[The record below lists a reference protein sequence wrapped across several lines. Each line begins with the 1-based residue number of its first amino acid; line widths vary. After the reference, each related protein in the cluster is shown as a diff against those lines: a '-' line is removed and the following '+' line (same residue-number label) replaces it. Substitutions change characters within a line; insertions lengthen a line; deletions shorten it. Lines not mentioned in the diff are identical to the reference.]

1 MWRVVRVCV
10 CVCVV
15 CACEYKCVCVIMYM
29 CVVFRVHTYRLLPS
43 CLHIAFDAYLLGSV
57 LGAPEFVPQAFARTF
72 PLVLVRG
79 LAARVR
85 VSEETKQVSLPWSV

>member
-1 MWRVVRVCV
+1 MLLVLLH
-10 CVCVV
+10 
-15 CACEYKCVCVIMYM
+15 
-29 CVVFRVHTYRLLPS
+29 VHTYRLLPS
-43 CLHIAFDAYLLGSV
+43 CLHTTFSAYLLGSV

-79 LAARVR
+79 LAVPVR

>member
-1 MWRVVRVCV
+1 M
-10 CVCVV
+10 
-15 CACEYKCVCVIMYM
+15 IMIWM
-29 CVVFRVHTYRLLPS
+29 DGRTGGF
-43 CLHIAFDAYLLGSV
+43 I

-79 LAARVR
+79 LAAPVR